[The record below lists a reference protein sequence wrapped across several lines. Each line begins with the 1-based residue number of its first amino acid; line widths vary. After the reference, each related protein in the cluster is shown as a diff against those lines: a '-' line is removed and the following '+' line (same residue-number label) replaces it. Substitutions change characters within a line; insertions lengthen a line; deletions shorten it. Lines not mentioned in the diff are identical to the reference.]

1 MNFDTTH
8 RAWERSWIN
17 GPDESESDLE
27 NCTLQELLECAIA
40 CLDSWEEIRATCAT
54 TRLVIKDE
62 LLTRPD
68 PDYTDMEF
76 DSSVGWV
83 VWNDQLARMIPSR
96 QPYGLTAEQTNQLR
110 QAYRDLSGSTDPQI
124 TIFPWWLP
132 HVFPHL
138 PHAKCIQLSHRV
150 LREYKDLLLN
160 T

>member
-17 GPDESESDLE
+17 GPDEPENDLE
-27 NCTLQELLECAIA
+27 NYTLQELLD
-40 CLDSWEEIRATCAT
+40 LATCAT
-54 TRLVIKDE
+54 NRRAIKYE

-68 PDYTDMEF
+68 TDYTDMEF
-76 DSSVGWV
+76 NSSVGWV